1 MIIIHEVFLIISK
14 SNYRNNRLLILLM
27 FLFVL
32 GIQIIL
38 LLQLKNDCLSL
49 SNRSIFIFCMFCI
62 QYDFVL
68 ILDHFQLYISYSY
81 SYINDIIA

>member
-49 SNRSIFIFCMFCI
+49 SNRSIFIFCMFYT

-68 ILDHFQLYISYSY
+68 ILDHF
-81 SYINDIIA
+81 

>member
-49 SNRSIFIFCMFCI
+49 SNRSIFIFCN
-62 QYDFVL
+62 VL
-68 ILDHFQLYISYSY
+68 YS
-81 SYINDIIA
+81 I